1 VTLGDFASGTPPVVD
16 DANVEML
23 RKGSRRMVGA
33 RASVYISLD
42 CYFVV
47 PIACGGTARIVCVL
61 KIV

>member
-1 VTLGDFASGTPPVVD
+1 
-16 DANVEML
+16 
-23 RKGSRRMVGA
+23 MVGA
-33 RASVYISLD
+33 RASVYISLSLD